1 LATNGVTLQ
10 KTPPSS
16 AKGQYLFLSRIKT
29 TTTPNMLQLKQ
40 YKAADN
46 EQLNKEVG
54 KMLKTLIDPAVE
66 EKGRIQGIEIG
77 REEGREEI
85 KAGIHELLSDFG
97 DYTQYK
103 GELSSRL
110 CDIKDLSKMK
120 ELFMTAARVKSAKEF
135 IDRL

>member
-1 LATNGVTLQ
+1 
-10 KTPPSS
+10 
-16 AKGQYLFLSRIKT
+16 
-29 TTTPNMLQLKQ
+29 
-40 YKAADN
+40 
-46 EQLNKEVG
+46 
-54 KMLKTLIDPAVE
+54 MLKTLIDPAVE

-85 KAGIHELLSDFG
+85 KAGIHELLSDLG

-103 GELSSRL
+103 AELSSRL

-120 ELFMTAARVKSAKEF
+120 EQFMTAARVKSAKEF